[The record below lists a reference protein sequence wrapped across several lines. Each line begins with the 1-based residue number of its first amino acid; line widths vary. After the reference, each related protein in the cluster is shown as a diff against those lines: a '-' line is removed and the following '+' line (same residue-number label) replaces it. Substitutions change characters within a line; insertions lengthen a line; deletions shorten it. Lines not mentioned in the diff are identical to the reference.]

1 MKRIYRNDVSQVT
14 KEKQSIAHKGK
25 KHSNQTKKL
34 ISQKLI
40 AYWAK
45 LGVKPENNNNLSTTE
60 KIYGKKN

>member
-1 MKRIYRNDVSQVT
+1 MRRIYRNDTSPIT

-25 KHSNQTKKL
+25 KHRNKTKKL

-45 LGVKPENNNNLSTTE
+45 LPAKPLNNTKNTTE
-60 KIYGKKN
+60 QIYGKKD